1 MYMPQ
6 KISRPSAPAAVL
18 TACLSLL
25 VFLLAGCA
33 GQNGTE
39 QAADSLAVD
48 TMSVGGDTSA
58 ADASD
63 ESIYDLLRGDNRFS
77 TFAAAI
83 DSAQLDQTLMG
94 PGPFTV
100 FAPTNEA
107 LAQMNGTLEDLLQ
120 DENEDELRDL
130 LLSHIS
136 NGEKMST
143 TLAGQ
148 SIRTLAGGDVS
159 VSGSGDS
166 LRIGEARVVEAD
178 IDAANGVIHA
188 VAQVLS
194 PSMQD
199 EGL

>member
-1 MYMPQ
+1 MPQ
-6 KISRPSAPAAVL
+6 IISRPTVPAAAL
-18 TACLSLL
+18 TACLSVL

-33 GQNGTE
+33 GDGT
-39 QAADSLAVD
+39 QQSADSLAVD
-48 TMSVGGDTSA
+48 TTTLGGDTSSF
-58 ADASD
+58 DSSD
-63 ESIYDLLRGDNRFS
+63 ESIYDFIRGDNRFS

-83 DSAQLDQTLMG
+83 DSAQLDQTLSG

-107 LAQMNGTLEDLLQ
+107 LGQMNGNLQELLR

-136 NGEKMST
+136 NGKKTST
-143 TLAGQ
+143 ALSGQ
-148 SIRTLAGGDVS
+148 SIRTLAGGDIT

-188 VAQVLS
+188 VAQVLT